1 MILNINF
8 LNLHYCLCSSILTL
22 ENKLPKFNGADIF
35 KVTVGTENIYTF
47 SVKDA
52 DDNFTVTI
60 VGGAPNG
67 GQLVH
72 NGEGMYSLHWMV
84 STIPASSVTF
94 RAEDARGAVVLLSP
108 LLHVCSCF
116 NGGTCTL
123 DGVIRS
129 ADSLINM
136 ACFCTEGMKSFYS
149 LYFDTNI
156 V

>member
-1 MILNINF
+1 MHL
-8 LNLHYCLCSSILTL
+8 L
-22 ENKLPKFNGADIF
+22 ENNLPTFSGTDIF

-47 SVKDA
+47 SVEDA
-52 DDNFTVTI
+52 DDTFTVTI
-60 VGGAPNG
+60 LGETPNR

-72 NGEGMYSLHWMV
+72 NGEGMYTLHWMM
-84 STIPASSVTF
+84 SAIPTSSVTF

-136 ACFCTEGMKSFYS
+136 ACFCTEGMKSF
-149 LYFDTNI
+149 
-156 V
+156 

>member
-1 MILNINF
+1 M
-8 LNLHYCLCSSILTL
+8 CLFILTL
-22 ENKLPKFNGADIF
+22 ENKLPTFSGTDIF
-35 KVTVGTENIYTF
+35 KVIVGTENIYTF

-72 NGEGMYSLHWMV
+72 NGEGMYTLRWMV
-84 STIPASSVTF
+84 SAIPTSSVTF

-123 DGVIRS
+123 DGVIHS
-129 ADSLINM
+129 DSLINM
-136 ACFCTEGMKSFYS
+136 TCLCTEGMKSFYFLICYQCIYTIS
-149 LYFDTNI
+149 LSIWWRLVY
-156 V
+156 